1 MSLLFESGYYAFGFY
16 VALNALIMLVL
27 SVLVSRAR
35 VATQTM
41 IGDGGGNPAMTG
53 PLRAHANNTEY
64 VPMALLLMWAM
75 VSPLGALGGGSIW
88 LIHGVGLPLTIGR
101 ILHGWGLHTSTGP
114 TTLRFIGIILTWI
127 AFIVGIVG
135 VFWLVFFTSGA
146 TAAS

>member
-1 MSLLFESGYYAFGFY
+1 MSLLFESGFAAFGFY
-16 VALNALIMLVL
+16 VAVNALIMLIL

-41 IGDGGGNPAMTG
+41 IGDGGGLPQMTG

-64 VPMALLLMWAM
+64 VPMALLLLWAL
-75 VSPLGALGGGSIW
+75 VSPLAGTSASIW
-88 LIHGVGLPLTIGR
+88 LVHGVGGTLTVGR
-101 ILHGWGLHTSTGP
+101 VLHGIGLHTSTGP

-127 AFIVGIVG
+127 SFIVGIVG
-135 VFWLVFFTSGA
+135 VFWLVFFSAGA